1 MRLLTA
7 FTAAAL
13 VAGCATNPP
22 SGPIDPQALGG
33 AIAIDDVGYV
43 RARVEA
49 KAITVNDSAPG
60 IGYDA
65 APMITVAAP
74 APVKTSDNATQSS
87 AQSFRNGNWSDVFT
101 AGN

>member
-33 AIAIDDVGYV
+33 AIAIDDFGYV

-49 KAITVNDSAPG
+49 KAITVNDSAR
-60 IGYDA
+60 A
-65 APMITVAAP
+65 
-74 APVKTSDNATQSS
+74 SATT
-87 AQSFRNGNWSDVFT
+87 RRR
-101 AGN
+101 